1 MNRKELFLIAILFF
15 ISLHIK
21 ATVTLPAIL
30 VNNMVLQQ
38 HKPLPIWG
46 FATAGEEITVSF
58 GNQTKKA
65 TANSGG
71 HWEVMLDPLEAS
83 FEPAVMTI
91 SGTNSIQLKNIL
103 VGEVWLC
110 SGQSNM
116 VYSMNKSSKYAD
128 AARSKGLSE
137 EELKKINNPNMRVF
151 LVKRSLYENND
162 VNGGWEEADYEA
174 LKDFSAAGYFFGQ
187 RLYETLNV
195 PVGIIS
201 SAVSASA
208 IERWAPQ
215 EVFTYKANFNA
226 TLPKQPEEIDD
237 LNEGKFY
244 YGMIQP
250 LAPFALAGFLWYQGE
265 TNCFKNEAFEYTD
278 KMQALINT
286 WRSIWRDDALPFYYV
301 QIAPFYYS
309 QSKGEYPL
317 TKETLPRFWE
327 AQSAALQ
334 IPNTGMVLTTDLVD
348 NPEDLHP
355 TYKWEIGRRLA
366 GWALANSYGKKN
378 IVYAGPIFKD
388 LKIKKN
394 KIIVEFSHTGD
405 GLVSHDGKSLNWFE
419 VAGEDGDFIP
429 AEAIIKGKK
438 VVVSSPKVPSPVSVR
453 FAWDE
458 GAQPNLFNKEGLPA
472 TPFRS
477 NAPSWAGGERHV
489 KQ

>member
-1 MNRKELFLIAILFF
+1 MTKVKLFLLVVLLWVANPLQ
-15 ISLHIK
+15 
-21 ATVTLPAIL
+21 ATVILPAIL
-30 VNNMVLQQ
+30 ADNMVLQQ
-38 HKPLPIWG
+38 HKSLPIWG

-58 GNQTKKA
+58 GSQNKKT
-65 TANSGG
+65 TANRTG
-71 HWEVMLDPLEAS
+71 HWEVVLDPLKAS
-83 FEPAVMTI
+83 FKPAIMTI

-128 AARSKGLSE
+128 AVRSKGLSE
-137 EELKKINNPNMRVF
+137 EELKKISNPNMRVF
-151 LVKRSLYENND
+151 LVKRSLYENNE
-162 VNGGWEEADYEA
+162 VNRGWEEADYEA

-215 EVFTYKANFNA
+215 EVFAQKAGFNPA
-226 TLPKQPEEIDD
+226 SPMQPEEIDD
-237 LNEGKFY
+237 LNDGKFY

-286 WRSIWRDDALPFYYV
+286 WRSVWRDDGLPFYYV

-309 QSKGEYPL
+309 QSKGEYQL
-317 TKETLPRFWE
+317 TEETLPRFWE

-334 IPNTGMVLTTDLVD
+334 IPHTGMVVTTDLVD
-348 NPEDLHP
+348 NLEDIHP
-355 TYKWEIGRRLA
+355 TYKWAIGRRLA

-378 IVYAGPIFKD
+378 VVYSGPMFKGF
-388 LKIKKN
+388 KIKKD
-394 KIIVEFSHTGD
+394 KIIIEFSQTGT
-405 GLVSHDGKSLNWFE
+405 GLVSHDGKPLNWFE
-419 VAGEDGDFIP
+419 LAGEDGEFIP

-438 VVVSSPKVPSPVSVR
+438 VIVSSPKISSPVSVR

-458 GAQPNLFNKEGLPA
+458 SAQPNLFNKEGLPA
-472 TPFRS
+472 APFRS
-477 NAPSWAGGERHV
+477 NAPSWTGGQKHV